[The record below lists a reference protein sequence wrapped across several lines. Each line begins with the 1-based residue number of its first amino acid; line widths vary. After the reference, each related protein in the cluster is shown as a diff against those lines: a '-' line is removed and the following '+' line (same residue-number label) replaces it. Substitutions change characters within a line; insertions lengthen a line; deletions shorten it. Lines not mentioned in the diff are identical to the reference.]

1 MSHFAYQLGVAGNP
15 IAHSLSPD
23 IHQAFAA
30 SLGHDVVYQRYLF
43 DREEFR
49 DGAATFFQQ
58 GGVGLNVTV
67 PFKRDAYQFADRLD
81 GLAAAAGAVNTL
93 ALQDGDVVGYN
104 TDGLGMVRD
113 LQVRYGASLSGLDAL
128 ILGAGGAC
136 RGIIQ
141 PLFDAGIGKICIAN
155 RTVANAQAL
164 VERFDQEYPDRI
176 TAVGFDQL
184 TDDVPEVQLIVNS
197 TSSGLNQ
204 DSKQPRDASRE
215 APDGLQRL
223 SPALVAGRL
232 CYDLSYGEQAHFARW
247 AQAQG
252 ALLSADGLGMLVE
265 QAAESYRI
273 WLGCRPDTESV
284 YASLRHKTS

>member
-113 LQVRYGASLSGLDAL
+113 LQVRYGASLSGLNAL

-204 DSKQPRDASRE
+204 DSRQPRDASRE

>member
-113 LQVRYGASLSGLDAL
+113 LQVRYGASLSGLNAL

>member
-67 PFKRDAYQFADRLD
+67 PFKGDAYQFADRLD

>member
-1 MSHFAYQLGVAGNP
+1 MSNFAYQLGVAGNP

-113 LQVRYGASLSGLDAL
+113 LQVRYGASLSGLNAL

>member
-67 PFKRDAYQFADRLD
+67 PFKGDAYQFADRLD

-113 LQVRYGASLSGLDAL
+113 LQVRYGASLSGLNAL

-204 DSKQPRDASRE
+204 DSRQPRDASRE

>member
-113 LQVRYGASLSGLDAL
+113 LQVRYGASLSGLNAL

-184 TDDVPEVQLIVNS
+184 TDDVQEVQLIVNS

>member
-67 PFKRDAYQFADRLD
+67 PFKGDAYQFADRLD

-113 LQVRYGASLSGLDAL
+113 LQVRYGASLSGLNAL

>member
-1 MSHFAYQLGVAGNP
+1 MSNFAYQLGVAGNP

>member
-43 DREEFR
+43 DREDFR

-113 LQVRYGASLSGLDAL
+113 LQVRYGASLSGLNAL

-141 PLFDAGIGKICIAN
+141 PLFDAGIGKF
-155 RTVANAQAL
+155 V
-164 VERFDQEYPDRI
+164 
-176 TAVGFDQL
+176 
-184 TDDVPEVQLIVNS
+184 
-197 TSSGLNQ
+197 
-204 DSKQPRDASRE
+204 
-215 APDGLQRL
+215 
-223 SPALVAGRL
+223 
-232 CYDLSYGEQAHFARW
+232 
-247 AQAQG
+247 
-252 ALLSADGLGMLVE
+252 
-265 QAAESYRI
+265 
-273 WLGCRPDTESV
+273 
-284 YASLRHKTS
+284 

>member
-1 MSHFAYQLGVAGNP
+1 MSHFAYKLGVAGNP

-113 LQVRYGASLSGLDAL
+113 LQVRYGASLSGLNAL

-204 DSKQPRDASRE
+204 DSRQPRDASRE

>member
-1 MSHFAYQLGVAGNP
+1 M
-15 IAHSLSPD
+15 
-23 IHQAFAA
+23 
-30 SLGHDVVYQRYLF
+30 
-43 DREEFR
+43 
-49 DGAATFFQQ
+49 
-58 GGVGLNVTV
+58 TV

-113 LQVRYGASLSGLDAL
+113 LQVRYGASLSGLNAL

>member
-1 MSHFAYQLGVAGNP
+1 MSQSAYQLGVAGNP

-43 DREEFR
+43 DRDDFR
-49 DGAATFFQQ
+49 VGAAAFFQQ

-67 PFKRDAYQFADRLD
+67 PFKGDAYQFADRLD

-113 LQVRYGASLSGLDAL
+113 IQVRYGASLAGLNAL

-141 PLFDAGIGKICIAN
+141 PLFDAGIGKIRIAN
-155 RTVANAQAL
+155 RTLANAQAL
-164 VERFDQEYPDRI
+164 VERFDQDYPDRI
-176 TAVGFDQL
+176 AAVNFDQL
-184 TDDVPEVQLIVNS
+184 TDNLPEIQLIVNS
-197 TSSGLNQ
+197 TSTGLSQ
-204 DSKQPRDASRE
+204 DLKQQRDAIGA
-215 APDGLQRL
+215 APEGLRSL
-223 SPALVAGRL
+223 SPALVEGRL

-284 YASLRHKTS
+284 YASLRRKTS